1 MKTLALLALVA
12 CNPPDRGPKFH
23 AAGHAQPVNGGTL
36 RFATK
41 DQVRTLDPA
50 IAYEEVSSY
59 AVHALYDTLVDY
71 DVAKRGDD
79 ASGFAV
85 VPHLAAH
92 YEVSSD
98 GLEYHFWLRDGIAF
112 SDGTPVV
119 ADDFLYSFDRT
130 LSRADSPFIPN
141 LLDIEGAKDVVAKQ
155 ATHCAGI
162 TAPSPREVVI
172 RLEQRNM
179 AFLVMLTMSFATP
192 QRRTFVEQVGDEI
205 QSRALGTGP
214 FVLEQWDQGRRL
226 VLARNP
232 HYWDAAAIHLDR
244 IELVENTPR
253 DTQFLM
259 FERGELDSAERLAAP
274 DYLWII
280 DQKDWAPYV
289 EHRPVMNAYGSRMNV
304 RVKPFDDRR
313 VRQALNYA
321 TNKDHELKLLNGAAV
336 ASHGVMPPGIFG
348 RDDSIPPYPHDP
360 AKARALL
367 AEAGYPNGFDTDYV
381 IMNDD
386 EAERLASS
394 LQGDLAEVGVRMHIS
409 IMSFA
414 TYATAIGSK
423 DGPAFSKGSWL
434 GDFADPINFLDAR
447 FSRAA
452 IADENSVNDSFY
464 SNPELERLL
473 ADAHGEADR
482 GTREGLYHRAERILY
497 DDAPWIWEYHQ
508 EVTEVIQPYVAGYSL
523 HPIWMR
529 DYTRAWLDR

>member
-1 MKTLALLALVA
+1 MKALVLIALVA
-12 CNPPDRGPKFH
+12 CSPPDRGPKFQ

-41 DQVRTLDPA
+41 DQVRTLDPT

-59 AVHALYDTLVDY
+59 PVHALYDTLVDY
-71 DVAKRGDD
+71 DVAKRGDET
-79 ASGFAV
+79 SGFVV
-85 VPHLAAH
+85 VPHLAAR
-92 YEVSSD
+92 YEIAPD

-112 SDGTPVV
+112 SDGSAVT
-119 ADDFLYSFDRT
+119 AGDFLYSFDRT
-130 LSRADSPFIPN
+130 LQRPDSPFIPY
-141 LLDIEGAKDVVAKQ
+141 LLDVAGAQAVVDGKA
-155 ATHCAGI
+155 AHCAGI

-172 RLEQRNM
+172 RLARPNM

-192 QRRTFVEQVGDEI
+192 QRRAFVEAAGDQI

-214 FVLEQWDQGRRL
+214 FVLERWDQGRRL

-244 IELVENTPR
+244 IELVENIPR

-259 FERGELDSAERLAAP
+259 FERGELDAAERLAAP

-280 DQKDWAPYV
+280 DQQAWAPYV
-289 EHRPVMNAYGSRMNV
+289 ERRAVMNAYGSRMNV
-304 RVKPFDDRR
+304 TKKPFDDRR

-336 ASHGVMPPGIFG
+336 ASHGLLPPGLFG
-348 RDDSIPPYPHDP
+348 RDAGIPPYPHDP

-367 AEAGYPNGFDTDYV
+367 AEAGYPDGFDTDYV

-423 DGPAFSKGSWL
+423 DGPPFSKGSWL
-434 GDFADPINFLDAR
+434 ADFADPINFLDAK
-447 FSRAA
+447 FSTAA
-452 IADENSVNDSFY
+452 IADENAVNDSFY
-464 SNPELERLL
+464 SNPELDALL
-473 ADAHGEADR
+473 AAAHGEPDR
-482 GTREGLYHRAERILY
+482 GTREAMYDRAERILY

-508 EVTEVIQPYVAGYSL
+508 QVTEVIQPYVMGYSL

-529 DYTRAWLDR
+529 DFARAWLDR